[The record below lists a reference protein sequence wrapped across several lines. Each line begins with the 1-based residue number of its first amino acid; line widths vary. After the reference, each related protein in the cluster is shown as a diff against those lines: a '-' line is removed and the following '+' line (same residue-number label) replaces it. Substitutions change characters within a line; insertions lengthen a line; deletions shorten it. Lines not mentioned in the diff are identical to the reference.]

1 MRNWP
6 RNLAG
11 LWQKV
16 LNGAGV
22 TNRATVGA
30 ALELFSC
37 SSFLCFSFFS
47 LCFRCYNFVSVF
59 RSVTTNIQKTASQK
73 NSMGELEVWGSE
85 GGAVSPT
92 TLSATKYPKM
102 MAITILRPW
111 R

>member
-1 MRNWP
+1 M
-6 RNLAG
+6 A
-11 LWQKV
+11 Q
-16 LNGAGV
+16 
-22 TNRATVGA
+22 
-30 ALELFSC
+30 ELPIELPWELLL
-37 SSFLCFSFFS
+37 SSFLAAHFCVFLFFS

-73 NSMGELEVWGSE
+73 NSLGEVEVWGSE